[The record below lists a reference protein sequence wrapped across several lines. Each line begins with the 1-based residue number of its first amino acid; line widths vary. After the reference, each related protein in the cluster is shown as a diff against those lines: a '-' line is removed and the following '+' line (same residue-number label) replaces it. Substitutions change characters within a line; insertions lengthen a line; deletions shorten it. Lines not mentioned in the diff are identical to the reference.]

1 MFFQENIKI
10 GKAGIEFRDKH
21 GNKLTLS
28 ETKKKAF
35 VRVLNWY
42 MDLKLYFLHAISF
55 HVPFHSVRKF
65 FFRIAGMK
73 IGKGSTLHMGSRFFD
88 PRGVSVGEDTI
99 IGNNCL
105 LDGRDKLKIGN
116 HVDIASEVMIYNSE
130 HDINDPY
137 FTATHEPVEIEDYVF
152 IGPRAIILP
161 GVRISKGAVVAAGC
175 VVTANVSEFEI
186 VGGVPGK
193 VIGKRNRNVKYRLG
207 RPRLF
212 Q

>member
-1 MFFQENIKI
+1 MLYKENIKI
-10 GKAGIEFRDKH
+10 GLKGIEFRNKH
-21 GNKLTLS
+21 GEKLS
-28 ETKKKAF
+28 FGDAIKKATE
-35 VRVLNWY
+35 RVFNWY
-42 MDLKLYFLHAISF
+42 MDFVLYFLHGVSL
-55 HVPFHSVRKF
+55 HVPFHSVRKGVFRF
-65 FFRIAGMK
+65 FGVK
-73 IGKGSTLHMGSRFFD
+73 IGRGSTIHMGCRFFN
-88 PRGVSVGEDTI
+88 PGGVSIGEDTV
-99 IGNNCL
+99 IGSGCF
-105 LDGRDKLKIGN
+105 LDGRDRLSIGS
-116 HVDIASEVMIYNSE
+116 HVDIASDVMIYNSE

-137 FTATHEPVEIEDYVF
+137 FTAIHEPVEIGDYVF

-161 GVRISKGAVVAAGC
+161 GVRISKGAVIAAGC